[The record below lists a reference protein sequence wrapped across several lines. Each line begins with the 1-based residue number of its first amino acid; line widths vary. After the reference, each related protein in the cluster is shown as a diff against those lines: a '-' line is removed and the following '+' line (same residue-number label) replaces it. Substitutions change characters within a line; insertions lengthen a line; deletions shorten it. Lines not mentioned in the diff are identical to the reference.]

1 MEIKKRDIANFTGG
15 VTTDDGRQLYGLD
28 AETYLKV
35 AIQFLFFFFVSF
47 TIADLQYIIFLY
59 ELSINFNDILF
70 GVKLSFRRSK
80 RKKIQTE
87 KEDSANGSKT
97 F

>member
-35 AIQFLFFFFVSF
+35 AIQFLFFFFCF
-47 TIADLQYIIFLY
+47 IYNCRPTIYNIFIRTKYKFL
-59 ELSINFNDILF
+59 
-70 GVKLSFRRSK
+70 
-80 RKKIQTE
+80 
-87 KEDSANGSKT
+87 
-97 F
+97 